1 MDFNTVYTKVKDFAD
16 QFANSSAGC
25 YAVEKTNNP
34 KGVLTKSVETNAKY
48 TVKEDL
54 EFNL

>member
-34 KGVLTKSVETNAKY
+34 QGVLTKSLETNAKY
-48 TVKEDL
+48 AVKED
-54 EFNL
+54 N

>member
-25 YAVEKTNNP
+25 YAVEKTN
-34 KGVLTKSVETNAKY
+34 KGDKTKRIKVE
-48 TVKEDL
+48 
-54 EFNL
+54 

>member
-48 TVKEDL
+48 TVKDS
-54 EFNL
+54 